1 MAGHENSVIAFAE
14 SPFPSQFLS
23 GIEAFGD
30 QLGLVCCDV
39 IGGPG
44 GGCDHGSFLFW

>member
-1 MAGHENSVIAFAE
+1 VAGHENSVTALLE
-14 SPFPSQFLS
+14 SLRPSQFLS

>member
-1 MAGHENSVIAFAE
+1 MAGHENSEIAFHE

-23 GIEAFGD
+23 GIEALGD
-30 QLGLVCCDV
+30 QLGLVYRDV
-39 IGGPG
+39 IYRPG